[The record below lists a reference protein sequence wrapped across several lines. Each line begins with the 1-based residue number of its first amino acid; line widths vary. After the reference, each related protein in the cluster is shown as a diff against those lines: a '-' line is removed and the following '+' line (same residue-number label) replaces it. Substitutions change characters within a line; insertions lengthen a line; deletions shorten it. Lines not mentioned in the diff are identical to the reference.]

1 MSNNLDYLLVLCM
14 CLLPTIAASM
24 IASMHDYHVPGQL
37 HMIDSKSH
45 CYVECEYNPLLFM
58 MNN

>member
-24 IASMHDYHVPGQL
+24 IDSMHDYHVVSYI
-37 HMIDSKSH
+37 MIDSKSH